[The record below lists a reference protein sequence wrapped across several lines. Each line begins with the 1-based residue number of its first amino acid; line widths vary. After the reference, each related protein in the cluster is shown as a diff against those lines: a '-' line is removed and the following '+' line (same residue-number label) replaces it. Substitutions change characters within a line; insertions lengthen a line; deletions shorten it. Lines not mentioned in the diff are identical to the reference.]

1 MVPENK
7 RTQWERKQAMT
18 QQVQKFCIFLED
30 FTTTQRPMKKLFY
43 LASLLLCLC
52 LLPGHQPPTD
62 DHLLA
67 SAQAFLKSLDPAQK
81 EQAIYPVMDEERY
94 NWHFTPRVR
103 QGLAIKDMTQPQRN
117 AAFALMRASLSARG
131 YEKAQQVRELE
142 AVLRGVEGREPG
154 DTYRDP
160 LNYYF
165 TIFGNP
171 AEDEAW
177 GWRFEGHHISLNF
190 SSVSEEIVSVTP
202 TFFGANPAKV
212 PSGPRKGWRILAPE
226 EDLARVLVQSLNKEQ
241 QQAVL
246 IAAQAYPDIIT
257 GTDKAAKISQPEG
270 LAYVQMDAQQ
280 QEQLMSLIKIY
291 YDVHKPT
298 IARDAMQRITS
309 AGLENIHFA
318 WAGSYEVGDKHYYR
332 IHGPTFVIEYD
343 NTQNN
348 GNHIHT
354 VIRDLENDFGGD
366 ILSRHYEEAHR

>member
-1 MVPENK
+1 
-7 RTQWERKQAMT
+7 MT
-18 QQVQKFCIFLED
+18 QQAQKFCIFLED
-30 FTTTQRPMKKLFY
+30 FTTTQQPMKKLFY
-43 LASLLLCLC
+43 PAGLLLCLF
-52 LLPGHQPPTD
+52 LLQGHQPSTD
-62 DHLLA
+62 DHLLGA
-67 SAQAFLKSLDPAQK
+67 AQAFLNALNPAQK
-81 EQAIYPVMDEERY
+81 QQATYPLMNEERY

-103 QGLAIKDMTQPQRN
+103 QGLALKDMTQPQRE
-117 AAFALMRASLSARG
+117 AAYALMRASLSAKG

-171 AEDEAW
+171 AEGQAW

-190 SSVSEEIVSVTP
+190 SSISEEIVSVTP

-226 EDLARVLVQSLNKEQ
+226 EDLARALVQSLDREQ
-241 QQAVL
+241 QHRVL
-246 IAAQAYPDIIT
+246 IAQQAYPDIIT
-257 GTDKAAKISQPEG
+257 GTDKAAKIGQPEG
-270 LAYVQMDAQQ
+270 LAYSDMSRQQ
-280 QEQLMSLIKIY
+280 QQQLMQLVKLY
-291 YDVHKPT
+291 YDVHKT
-298 IARDAMQRITS
+298 DITEDALQRMRDR
-309 AGLENIHFA
+309 GLDKIYFA
-318 WAGSYEVGDKHYYR
+318 WAGGFAEGDKHYYR
-332 IHGPTFVIEYD
+332 IHGPGFVIEYD

-354 VIRDLENDFGGD
+354 VIRDLEQDFGGD

>member
-1 MVPENK
+1 
-7 RTQWERKQAMT
+7 
-18 QQVQKFCIFLED
+18 
-30 FTTTQRPMKKLFY
+30 MKKLFY
-43 LASLLLCLC
+43 PIGLLLCLF
-52 LLPGHQPPTD
+52 LLQGHQQPID
-62 DHLLA
+62 DRLLGA
-67 SAQAFLKSLDPAQK
+67 AQYFLNSLDAPQK
-81 EQAIYPVMDEERY
+81 EQATYPVMDEERY

-103 QGLAIKDMTQPQRN
+103 QGLAIKDMNEQQKE
-117 AAFALMRASLSARG
+117 AAYALMRASLSERG

-165 TIFGNP
+165 TIFGKP
-171 AEDEAW
+171 AEGEAW

-190 SSVSEEIVSVTP
+190 SSVSDKIVSVTP

-226 EDLARVLVQSLNKEQ
+226 EDLARELVKSLSEDQ
-241 QQAVL
+241 WQTVL
-246 IAAQAYPDIIT
+246 IASQAYPDIIT
-257 GTDKAAKISQPEG
+257 GTDKAAKINKPEG
-270 LAYVQMDAQQ
+270 LAYSKMNSQQ
-280 QEQLMSLIKIY
+280 QQQIIQLIKLY
-291 YDVHKPT
+291 YDVHKSDV
-298 IARDAMQRITS
+298 AEDALQRMKNS
-309 AGLENIHFA
+309 GLDKIHFA

-354 VIRDLENDFGGD
+354 VIRDLEKDFGED
-366 ILSRHYEEAHR
+366 ILSKHYEEAHR